1 MELTLTDS
9 SNSPIPLQVTHL
21 ALVPNQDTP
30 NECRLTFDVTPQLYR
45 QLETAAL
52 LNLKPET
59 RNAQTAVNFQ
69 PAPNLQIEASLHP
82 TLVPQL
88 VPHASQLLDYL
99 AQLNATQPN
108 HPLFSSENWFALS
121 VKQAQNGE
129 EIGYRTIWSY
139 ISPSLFV
146 RDDLSETELSAT
158 IQNSFQTWASD
169 TLEAFGENTSTE
181 VVGEFTRNLENLM
194 AQEIDSIA
202 ARATAE
208 LTAELAAAFQ
218 TSPNQMTNN
227 STAKP
232 PSLLMG
238 AIAFFTEDDW
248 TFTRVEGET
257 ALRLGFEGDNG
268 EWNCYAQVDEED
280 QQIMFYSIWGDRI
293 PENQRLIMAEFLTRA
308 NYGLIMGNFE
318 MDFNDGEVRYKTSLD
333 IEGGTLTPSLIKR
346 IVYPNV
352 LMMDKYLPGIEA
364 VMKGEKT
371 PEEAIAQIENP

>member
-9 SNSPIPLQVTHL
+9 SHTPIPLQVSHL
-21 ALVPNQDTP
+21 ALIPTDDTP
-30 NECRLTFDVTPQLYR
+30 NECRLTFDVTPQRYR

-59 RNAQTAVNFQ
+59 RNAQTPVNFQ
-69 PAPNLQIEASLHP
+69 PAPNLQIEASLNP

-108 HPLFSSENWFALS
+108 HPLFSTENWFALS
-121 VKQAQNGE
+121 VKQAQSGE

-139 ISPSLFV
+139 INLSLFL
-146 RDDLSETELSAT
+146 RDDLSEGELSAT
-158 IQNSFQTWASD
+158 LQNSFQTWASD
-169 TLEAFGENTSTE
+169 TLEAFGEDTSTE
-181 VVGEFTRNLENLM
+181 VVTEFARNLENLM
-194 AQEIDSIA
+194 AREIDSIA

-218 TSPNQMTNN
+218 TSPHTLMNN
-227 STAKP
+227 STTKP
-232 PSLLMG
+232 SSLLMG

-248 TFTRVEGET
+248 SFTRVEGET

-268 EWNCYAQVDEED
+268 EWNCYAQVDEEGE
-280 QQIMFYSIWGDRI
+280 QIMFYSIWGDRV
-293 PENQRLIMAEFLTRA
+293 PEDRRLTMAEFLTRA
-308 NYGLIMGNFE
+308 NYGLIVGNFE
-318 MDFNDGEVRYKTSLD
+318 MDFGDGEIRYKTSLD
-333 IEGGTLTPSLIKR
+333 IEGGTLTSSLIKR

-352 LMMDKYLPGIEA
+352 LMMDKYLPGIKA
-364 VMKGEKT
+364 VMKGEQT
-371 PEEAIAQIENP
+371 PEDAIAQIEKS